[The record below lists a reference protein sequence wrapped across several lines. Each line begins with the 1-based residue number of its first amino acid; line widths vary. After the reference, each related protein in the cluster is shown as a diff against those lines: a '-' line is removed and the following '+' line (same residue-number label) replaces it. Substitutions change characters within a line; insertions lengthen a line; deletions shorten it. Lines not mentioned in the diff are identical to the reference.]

1 MNVASFLAKAAQRF
15 PERPAVQYDDEV
27 TSYAEFYRRA
37 LALGGTLRALGL
49 AKGDRV
55 AFAMQNR
62 PEILEVIYGCFA
74 AGLVVVPMNARLH
87 AREMAYIV
95 GQSGAKVLIHG
106 PDFESALDEHWDEF
120 AGVEHRFGV
129 DSTEAVASYA
139 SLLED
144 GAALAEPVDV
154 ASTDPCWLFYTSGTT
169 GFPKGATWTHRT
181 VRVLVM
187 NYLAD
192 VYNITEDDVLIHCAP
207 LSHGSGI
214 VALPAVARGANNVIM
229 SNPSFDPAALFGE
242 VQRLGVTHIAFMA
255 PTQIVKC
262 LDEVDETTF
271 DLSRLKAVCYGGAPI
286 YVEHLK
292 QAVKRFGP
300 IWVQIFGQGE
310 CPITATV
317 LPARDHVRFAETDDL
332 RLGSAGFARTD
343 VEVRIVDEDDN
354 FVPQGQQGEIVVRG
368 DIVMAGYWGN
378 EAATA
383 ETLRNGWLHMGDVGM
398 FDEHGYLHL
407 LDRTKDVIISGGNNI
422 YPREVEEVLITH
434 PDVHHVVVVGVPD
447 AYWGEAVRAVVVAE
461 PGTSPSAEELIAHCG
476 TRMAGYKKPKAVD
489 FVDEL
494 PVSAYGKVLRR
505 EVRERYWDGQ
515 SRAVAG
521 GVATAG

>member
-15 PERPAVQYDDEV
+15 PERPALQYDDEV
-27 TSYAEFYRRA
+27 TSYEEFYRRA
-37 LALGGTLRALGL
+37 LALGGSLRQLGL

-87 AREMAYIV
+87 ALEMAYIV
-95 GQSGAKVLIHG
+95 EQSGAKVLIHG
-106 PDFESALDEHWDEF
+106 PDFESTLDEHWDQF

-129 DSTEAVASYA
+129 DTTEAVASYA
-139 SLLED
+139 SLLGGD
-144 GAALAEPVDV
+144 GALAEPVDV
-154 ASTDPCWLFYTSGTT
+154 ESTDPCWLFYTSGTT

-192 VYNITEDDVLIHCAP
+192 VYDITEDDVLIHCAP

-214 VALPAVARGANNVIM
+214 VALPAIARGANNIIA
-229 SNPSFDPAALFGE
+229 SNPSFDPVALFGE
-242 VQRLGVTHIAFMA
+242 VERRGVTHIAFMA

-262 LDEVDETTF
+262 LDEVDETKF
-271 DLSRLKAVCYGGAPI
+271 DLSGLKAVCYGGAPI

-292 QAVKRFGP
+292 HAVKRFGP

-343 VEVRIVDEDDN
+343 VEVRIVDEGGN

-368 DIVMAGYWGN
+368 DIVMAGYWGD

-383 ETLRNGWLHMGDVGM
+383 EALRNGWLHMGDVGM

-434 PDVHHVVVVGVPD
+434 PQVHHVVVVGVPD
-447 AYWGEAVRAVVVAE
+447 PYWGEAVRAVVVAE
-461 PGTSPSAEELIAHCG
+461 PDASPTAEELIAFCG
-476 TRMAGYKKPKAVD
+476 TRMAGYKKPKAID

-521 GVATAG
+521 GAAAAR

>member
-15 PERPAVQYDDEV
+15 PDHTALQYNDEK
-27 TSYAEFYRRA
+27 TSYQEFYRRA
-37 LALGGTLRALGL
+37 LALGGALRALGL
-49 AKGDRV
+49 DKGDRV
-55 AFAMQNR
+55 AFAMLNR
-62 PEILEVIYGCFA
+62 PEILETIYGCFA

-87 AREMAYIV
+87 PREMAYIV

-106 PDFESALDEHWDEF
+106 PEFEDPLDEHWDQF
-120 AGVEHRFGV
+120 GGVAHRIGV
-129 DSTEAVASYA
+129 GCSERLTPYA
-139 SLLED
+139 SLLTDEHS
-144 GAALAEPVDV
+144 LAEPVD
-154 ASTDPCWLFYTSGTT
+154 AEPTDPCWLFYTSGTT

-181 VRVLVM
+181 VRVVVM

-192 VYNITEDDVLIHCAP
+192 VYNIHEDDVVIHCAP

-214 VALPAVARGANNVIM
+214 VALPAVARAATNVIM
-229 SNPSFDPAALFGE
+229 GTPSFDPAALFAE
-242 VQRLGVTHIAFMA
+242 IERLRVTHIAFMA

-262 LDEVDETTF
+262 LDEVDETRY
-271 DLSRLKAVCYGGAPI
+271 DLSSLKAVCYGGAPI

-292 QAVKRFGP
+292 EAVRRFGP

-317 LPARDHVRFAETDDL
+317 LPASDHVRFAETDDP
-332 RLGSAGFARTD
+332 RLGSAGFPRTD
-343 VEVRIVDEDDN
+343 VDVRVVDEHDN
-354 FVPQGQQGEIVVRG
+354 FLPPGQQGEVVVRG
-368 DIVMAGYWGN
+368 DVVMAGYWGDA
-378 EAATA
+378 AATA
-383 ETLRNGWLHMGDVGM
+383 ETLRNGWLHTGDVGV

-434 PDVHHVVVVGVPD
+434 PKVHNVVVVGVPD
-447 AYWGEAVRAVVVAE
+447 PYWGEAVRAVVVPE
-461 PGTSPSAEELIAHCG
+461 PGTSPTAQELIDYCT
-476 TRMAGYKKPKAVD
+476 TRLASYKKPKAVD
-489 FVDEL
+489 FVDDL

-505 EVRERYWDGQ
+505 EVRDRYWVGY

-521 GVATAG
+521 GTASGR

>member
-1 MNVASFLAKAAQRF
+1 MNVASFLTQSAVRF
-15 PERPAVQYDDEV
+15 PDRTALQYDDGEV
-27 TSYAEFYRRA
+27 TYAEFHRRA
-37 LALGGTLRALGL
+37 LSIGGELLARGL
-49 AKGDRV
+49 EKGDRV

-87 AREMAYIV
+87 ATEMAYIV
-95 GQSGAKVLIHG
+95 RQSGAKVLVHG
-106 PDFESALDEHWDEF
+106 PDFEAPLDEHWEEF
-120 AGVEHRFGV
+120 PGVLHRFGV
-129 DSTEAVASYA
+129 ECGGSITAFEE
-139 SLLED
+139 LL
-144 GAALAEPVDV
+144 GGNHMLTEPVDV
-154 ASTDPCWLFYTSGTT
+154 DPTDPCWLFYTSGTT

-214 VALPAVARGANNVIM
+214 VALPAVARGAKNVVM
-229 SNPSFDPAALFGE
+229 SNPSFDPRVLFAE

-262 LDEVDETTF
+262 LDEVDESMY
-271 DLSRLKAVCYGGAPI
+271 DLSTLRAVCYGGAPI

-292 QAVKRFGP
+292 QAVRRFGP
-300 IWVQIFGQGE
+300 IWAQIFGQGE

-317 LPARDHVRFAETDDL
+317 LPTGDHARFAATDDP

-343 VEVRIVDEDDN
+343 VEVRVVDEYDK
-354 FVPQGQQGEIVVRG
+354 FLPPGQQGEIVVRG
-368 DIVMAGYWGN
+368 DIVMAGYWGDK
-378 EAATA
+378 EATE

-434 PDVHHVVVVGVPD
+434 PSVHHVVVVGVPD
-447 AYWGEAVRAVVVAE
+447 PYWGEAVRAVVVPE
-461 PGTSPSAEELIAHCG
+461 PGSEATAEALMDYCG
-476 TRMAGYKKPKAVD
+476 TKMAGYKKPKAVD
-489 FVDEL
+489 FVEEL

-505 EVRERYWDGQ
+505 EVRERYWAGR

-521 GVATAG
+521 GAAAR